1 MPIMSMGECLK
12 AAHYIPE
19 ICEIISEKVDG
30 EIGCSECSNSQ
41 SSFQNLTSQK
51 KFASNQPCLS
61 DSISVLML
69 FDESISICYTG
80 GQLAFS

>member
-1 MPIMSMGECLK
+1 METTDGALVLALLLPVEVFPEECFGGLGSLCCLLPMPIMSMGECLK

-41 SSFQNLTSQK
+41 SSFQNLTS
-51 KFASNQPCLS
+51 
-61 DSISVLML
+61 
-69 FDESISICYTG
+69 
-80 GQLAFS
+80 